1 MHKIEP
7 LQNLTD
13 RVAEALRTE
22 IFGGRYEV
30 GEGLQSEAEMAKN
43 FGVSR
48 TVMREAVSRLKADGL
63 LMSKQ
68 GAGIFVRA
76 NQPKVTFQ
84 IEATLDAG
92 VEKILPIVELR
103 LGFEV
108 EAAGLA
114 ALRANARQLV
124 DIRAALDAMGAAGAR
139 GDVKAAVE
147 ADVDFHHKICVATG
161 NPYYPQVFDTFR
173 NFLLEN
179 IKVSRDRSARH
190 LTNGGP
196 AHSEHEALYEAIASG
211 DEVAARASAR
221 NHIEN
226 TRTRLI
232 RSLGSRQQDQIQL
245 RS

>member
-1 MHKIEP
+1 MQKIEP

-13 RVAEALRTE
+13 RVAEALRND
-22 IFGGRYEV
+22 IFGGSYEV

-63 LMSKQ
+63 LVSKQ

-76 NQPKVTFQ
+76 IQPKVTFQ
-84 IEATLDAG
+84 IESTLDAG
-92 VEKILPIVELR
+92 VENILPIVELR

-114 ALRANARQLV
+114 ALRATPEQLA
-124 DIRAALDAMGAAGAR
+124 DIRSALDVMTAAGAR
-139 GDVKAAVE
+139 GDLKGAIE

-161 NPYYPQVFDTFR
+161 NPYYPQLFDTFR

-196 AHSEHEALYEAIASG
+196 AHSEHAALFEAISTG

-221 NHIEN
+221 SHIEN
-226 TRTRLI
+226 TRTRLV
-232 RSLGSRQQDQIQL
+232 RSLGSPQPDQVQL
-245 RS
+245 RR